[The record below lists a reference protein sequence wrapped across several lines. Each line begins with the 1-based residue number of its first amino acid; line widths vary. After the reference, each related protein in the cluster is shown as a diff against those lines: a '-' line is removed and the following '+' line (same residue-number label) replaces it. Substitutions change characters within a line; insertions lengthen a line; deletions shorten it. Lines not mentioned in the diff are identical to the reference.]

1 MRFNQLAVMG
11 ALATALF
18 LSAGWAQQAP
28 ATQSPSEAATKSAKS
43 GAKEK
48 HLSGSLVDITC
59 VAKTLGAETGGTPP
73 AELAPGVPHFTGGG
87 APQASPGQIPSGAGP
102 GGMQGPMQP
111 NPQSNIPLDTK
122 APAMSADE
130 QAQTARAE
138 KIDNAVKQCAAS
150 PSAQTL
156 GLATSD
162 GQVLQFDQDGNA
174 KAREALKSAD
184 VEPGKKIKAKVTGTM
199 ENKATVNVASIEIKG
214 KGKRAAGAANPGT

>member
-1 MRFNQLAVMG
+1 
-11 ALATALF
+11 
-18 LSAGWAQQAP
+18 
-28 ATQSPSEAATKSAKS
+28 
-43 GAKEK
+43 
-48 HLSGSLVDITC
+48 
-59 VAKTLGAETGGTPP
+59 
-73 AELAPGVPHFTGGG
+73 
-87 APQASPGQIPSGAGP
+87 
-102 GGMQGPMQP
+102 
-111 NPQSNIPLDTK
+111 
-122 APAMSADE
+122 MSADE